1 MADLLAQAHSAHF
14 SSSSTAPAWAVHRL
28 VLALA
33 AAGLCASAAA
43 QVAAENAA
51 PAPSAAA
58 ADALRDYRIPA
69 GPLDEALN
77 RFGRASGLLLS
88 FTQEQVQ
95 GLRSPGLEGRHTQ
108 AKGIAALLHNTG
120 LQALRRP
127 DGSYMLQPVAEVHVP
142 VDYSLREVRVAAQ
155 RLGET
160 EGTGSYTSDA
170 ITVGKTAQAMRE
182 MPQSVAVMTRQR
194 LDDQNITDLGKAAE
208 QAVGMTVTDN
218 NYRLPNIYSRGFQI
232 NSIQLDG
239 GAPMDTGLYANVAY
253 DLAEYDRIE
262 LLRGAAGL
270 LNGTG
275 NPGGAVNLVRKMPTA
290 TPQFSFTASAGSW
303 NNYRTEFDASG
314 PLAFDGKLRGR
325 AVIAYENRKYFT
337 DRRSS
342 EKPFFYG
349 VLEADLGPT
358 ATLALGMREQRLHEN
373 GNGAGLPRY
382 STGADLGLPRH
393 TSLTTDWAYM
403 DGYSKEAFAKLTWRV
418 APQWTLR
425 ANATRA
431 RQHGMTKAA
440 FGAVAVDPLTAQGT
454 RWLGIPTEY
463 WNRQNLLDVN
473 LSGAFKLLGRT
484 HELLVG
490 ADMQDISSRQ
500 YDYGY
505 STNPIGRPLDVFNPG
520 NTPWPEPVMNADP
533 LRSYGPYGQK
543 QYGLY
548 GTLRMEL
555 AEGTKLIAGARLNRY
570 KYSAA
575 YRERDVS
582 GAWGAQESTGYS
594 EPTKAVPF
602 AGLVHDLNG
611 QWTAYASYAEIFKPQ
626 AEYKAGPAPGTGL
639 EPMHGSTTELGIKG
653 ELLDGKL
660 NTAFALYRT
669 EQNDQAVLDPHY
681 PLQGITW
688 RSGQCCYVSSGKTVS
703 QGFDM
708 EISGE
713 VVGGVNLYAGY
724 TYNHNRN
731 KATDAPFS
739 SITPRH
745 LLKLW
750 GTWQLPD
757 QASQWKLGGGANI
770 QSKQYVTGTA
780 ATWNATTGKF
790 DGPTVP
796 FKYTQGGYAVWNLMA
811 EYRLDPRWALTF
823 HVNNLLDKTYY
834 RTMGTSVSGNYYGE
848 PRNMAVIL
856 RGKF

>member
-1 MADLLAQAHSAHF
+1 MQATLHRAHHIRPVLNLQPTVVAATLALLGAAVHSPQSAWAQTSPAPQAYDIPSQPLGQTLTRIAAE
-14 SSSSTAPAWAVHRL
+14 SGQPVSIDAELVRSITAPAVRGSYTPERAARA
-28 VLALA
+28 ALA
-33 AAGLCASAAA
+33 GSGLDLVRSGSGALTLMRRPAAS
-43 QVAAENAA
+43 VSSDTSED
-51 PAPSAAA
+51 AA
-58 ADALRDYRIPA
+58 ADY
-69 GPLDEALN
+69 
-77 RFGRASGLLLS
+77 
-88 FTQEQVQ
+88 T
-95 GLRSPGLEGRHTQ
+95 
-108 AKGIAALLHNTG
+108 
-120 LQALRRP
+120 
-127 DGSYMLQPVAEVHVP
+127 
-142 VDYSLREVRVAAQ
+142 LREVRVSAR

-182 MPQSVAVMTRQR
+182 MPQSVAVLTRQR

-208 QAVGMTVTDN
+208 QAVGITVTDN

-290 TPQFSFTASAGSW
+290 TPQFSFTASAGRW
-303 NNYRTEFDASG
+303 DNYRTEFDASG

-325 AVIAYENRKYFT
+325 TIVAYEKRNYFT

-349 VLEADLGPT
+349 VLEADIGPA
-358 ATLALGMREQRLHEN
+358 ATLALGLRDQRLHEK

-382 STGADLGLPRH
+382 SNGADLGLPRN
-393 TSLTTDWAYM
+393 TGLTTDWAHM
-403 DGYSKEAFAKLTWRV
+403 EGYSREAFAKLTWRL

-425 ANATRA
+425 ANATQA

-440 FGAVAVDPLTAQGT
+440 FGAVAVDPLTGQGT

-490 ADMQDISSRQ
+490 SDMQDINSRQ
-500 YDYGY
+500 YDYSY
-505 STNPIGRPLDVFNPG
+505 RTNPIGRPLDVFNPG
-520 NTPWPEPVMNADP
+520 ATPWPEPQLNTDP

-548 GTLRMEL
+548 STLRMEL
-555 AEGTKLIAGARLNRY
+555 TESTKLIVGARFNRY

-575 YRERDVS
+575 YREREAS
-582 GAWGAQESTGYS
+582 GAWAGQETTGYS

-602 AGLVHDLNG
+602 AGLVHDLNA

-639 EPMHGSTTELGIKG
+639 EPMHGSTAELGVKG
-653 ELLDGKL
+653 ELLEGRL

-669 EQNDQAVLDPHY
+669 EQNDQAVLDPGY

-688 RSGQCCYVSSGKTVS
+688 RSGQCCYVSSGKVLS
-703 QGFDM
+703 QGLDM
-708 EISGE
+708 EVSGE
-713 VVGGVNLYAGY
+713 LARGVNLHAGY
-724 TYNHNRN
+724 TNNHNRN
-731 KATDAPFS
+731 RASNTAFS
-739 SITPRH
+739 TITPRH

-750 GTWQLPD
+750 GTWQLPG
-757 QASQWKLGGGANI
+757 QASPWKLGAGATV
-770 QSKQYVTGTA
+770 QSRQYVSGTA
-780 ATWNATTGKF
+780 ATWNDATARY
-790 DGPTVP
+790 DGPSVP
-796 FKYTQGGYAVWNLMA
+796 YKYTQGGYAVWNLMA
-811 EYRLDPRWALTF
+811 EYKIDPRWTLVT
-823 HVNNLLDKTYY
+823 HLNNVLDKTYY
-834 RTMGTSVSGNYYGE
+834 RTVGTSVSGNYYGE
-848 PRNMAVIL
+848 PRSMALTL
-856 RGKF
+856 RGRF

>member
-1 MADLLAQAHSAHF
+1 MPASPSAIHPLAHAARLALLG
-14 SSSSTAPAWAVHRL
+14 W
-28 VLALA
+28 ALA
-33 AAGLCASAAA
+33 AGAA
-43 QVAAENAA
+43 QATQAADRPADGPVQAYQLAPGPLGRALAEVAATAGIA
-51 PAPSAAA
+51 LSFDPALTQGRQSPALSGRYTPREALQRLLAGSGLRLETMRNGTFTVVEQPAVVTPVRPTQPPSA
-58 ADALRDYRIPA
+58 
-69 GPLDEALN
+69 G
-77 RFGRASGLLLS
+77 
-88 FTQEQVQ
+88 
-95 GLRSPGLEGRHTQ
+95 
-108 AKGIAALLHNTG
+108 
-120 LQALRRP
+120 
-127 DGSYMLQPVAEVHVP
+127 
-142 VDYSLREVRVAAQ
+142 DYSLREVRVEAR

-182 MPQSVAVMTRQR
+182 MPQSVSVLTKQR
-194 LDDQNITDLGKAAE
+194 LEDQNITDLGKAAE
-208 QAVGMTVTDN
+208 QAVGVTVTDN

-290 TPQFSFTASAGSW
+290 TPQFNFSASAGRW
-303 NNYRTEFDASG
+303 DNYRTEFDASG

-325 AVIAYENRKYFT
+325 AVVAYENRNYFM

-349 VLEADLGPT
+349 VLEADIGPT
-358 ATLALGMREQRLHEN
+358 ATLALGLRDQRLHEN

-382 STGADLGLPRH
+382 SNGADLGLPRN
-393 TSLTTDWAYM
+393 TGLTTDWAYM
-403 DGYSKEAFAKLTWRV
+403 DGYSREAFAKLTWRL

-425 ANATRA
+425 ANAAQA

-440 FGAVAVDPLTAQGT
+440 FGAAAVDPLTGKGPL
-454 RWLGIPTEY
+454 WLGIPTEY

-484 HELLVG
+484 HELLIG
-490 ADMQDISSRQ
+490 ADMQDINSHQ

-505 STNPIGRPLDVFNPG
+505 TTNPIGRPLDVFDPG
-520 NTPWPEPVMNADP
+520 NTPWPEPVLNTDP

-555 AEGTKLIAGARLNRY
+555 SDSTKLIVGSRLNRY
-570 KYSAA
+570 RFSAA
-575 YRERDVS
+575 YRERDGS
-582 GAWGAQESTGYS
+582 GAWASQDTTGYS
-594 EPTKAVPF
+594 EPAKAVPF
-602 AGLVHDLNG
+602 AGLVHDLHP

-639 EPMHGSTTELGIKG
+639 SPMRGSTAELGVKG
-653 ELLDGKL
+653 ELMDGKL

-669 EQNDQAVLDPHY
+669 EQNDQAVLDPGY
-681 PLQGITW
+681 PLQGVAW

-703 QGFDM
+703 QGLDA

-713 VVGGVNLYAGY
+713 AARGVNLYAGY

-731 KATDAPFS
+731 KATGTAFS
-739 SITPRH
+739 TITPKH
-745 LLKLW
+745 TVKLW
-750 GTWQLPD
+750 GTWRLPGE
-757 QASQWKLGGGANI
+757 ASAWKIGGGATIN
-770 QSKQYVTGTA
+770 SKQYVTGTA
-780 ATWNATTGKF
+780 ATWNAVAQNWTGAS
-790 DGPTVP
+790 VP
-796 FKYTQGGYAVWNLMA
+796 FAYTQGGYAVWNLMA
-811 EYRLDPRWALTF
+811 EYRFDPRWTLTLN
-823 HVNNLLDKTYY
+823 VSNLFDKWYY
-834 RTMGTSVSGNYYGE
+834 RTVGSSASSNYYGE
-848 PRNMAVIL
+848 PRNVLLTL
-856 RGKF
+856 RGRF